1 MRGVQRAVRVLRAS
15 ACTHTERM
23 PEQQRAGYRNPAAPE
38 AVAQDGQAPQ
48 RARGRIGGQQVV
60 AQLRLAVRQEDQRAL
75 GRHAPAPLVHI
86 QHLRAKP

>member
-1 MRGVQRAVRVLRAS
+1 
-15 ACTHTERM
+15 M

-60 AQLRLAVRQEDQRAL
+60 AQLRLAVRQEDQRL
-75 GRHAPAPLVHI
+75 LSPQNSLLCEQDI
-86 QHLRAKP
+86 QGC